1 MKKSL
6 LLYLFILAVLLNV
19 FTYAYFSR
27 KAAPDQIKPAAPE
40 AGGGCKDSLNLLYNK
55 WQDADYFSLGHDQN
69 AQDYV
74 VDNELDKIVPM
85 DSIPAFV
92 VAKLMDYN
100 DSPEG
105 NPYADQGKLTTGKF
119 IINHAKVLNH
129 RWIIADFS
137 DGTYWGEVLLKYFL
151 NPDRTVSFEVIQS
164 VLFKK
169 QK

>member
-27 KAAPDQIKPAAPE
+27 KAAPAETKPAAVRTS
-40 AGGGCKDSLNLLYNK
+40 ACKDSLNLLYNK
-55 WQDADYFSLGHDQN
+55 WQDADYFSFEHDQN
-69 AQDYV
+69 AQDYI
-74 VDNELDKIVPM
+74 VDSEIDKIVPM
-85 DSIPAFV
+85 DSLPAYV
-92 VAKLMDYN
+92 IGKLIAFN

-105 NPYADQGKLTTGKF
+105 NPYTDQGKLTAGKF

-129 RWIIADFS
+129 RWIMADFS
-137 DGTYWGEVLLKYFL
+137 DGTYWGEVLLKYFI
-151 NPDRTVSFEVIQS
+151 NPDGSVSFEVVQS
-164 VLFKK
+164 LLFKK